1 MTNKIKA
8 QIIGGNF
15 NNLIARQKQNENLEL
30 GELLVADNILLQVV
44 DVGYGS
50 QISQQNLELISGM
63 NLEHGSKTNFIEQEL
78 RNYKIAVLKPLAN
91 LNDMRLCKS
100 LPDFFS
106 VLRSVEKE
114 DLKNLVQ
121 PENPLFLGNLRSGSQ
136 KLDLPISIDSMKALS
151 HHILIAATTG
161 RGKSNLVKNMLWD
174 LANKNS
180 CGILVLDPH
189 DEYYGRNGLG
199 LKDTG
204 NIVYYTMKNVP
215 NGARTLKINIS
226 KLKPYHFQGS
236 MEWTEAQE
244 QTINLYHKMYKS
256 EWIEKIFTEPID
268 KEKINEATLN
278 VVKRK
283 LKYILSIKEREG
295 QLFYEG
301 VFDKQAGQTTVED
314 IINELEKAKVVV
326 VDTSPFSGNVEILI
340 GSIISH
346 ELLNKYKYYKFE
358 GIEKPVVS
366 IVLEEAPRVI
376 GKEVLEQ
383 GSNIFSTIA
392 REGRKFNVGLIAITQ
407 LPSLIPREILANMNT
422 KIILGIEMK
431 PERQAII
438 ESSAQDLSS
447 DDRSIASLDKGEAI
461 VTSNFVS
468 FATPIRIPKF
478 EDFAKPKSINTKM
491 NFEGLR

>member
-1 MTNKIKA
+1 MDDKIKA

-15 NNLIARQKQNENLEL
+15 SNLIARQKQNENLEL
-30 GELLVADNILLQVV
+30 GELLVADSILLQVV
-44 DVGYGS
+44 DIEYGS

-91 LNDMRLCKS
+91 LNDMKLCKS

-106 VLRSVEKE
+106 VLRSIEKE

-121 PENPLFLGNLRSGSQ
+121 PENPLFLGNLRSGSLT
-136 KLDLPISIDSMKALS
+136 LDLPINVDAFNALS

-215 NGARTLKINIS
+215 NGTRTLKINIS

-244 QTINLYHKMYKS
+244 QTISIYYKKYKAD
-256 EWIEKIFTEPID
+256 WIENIFIGPI
-268 KEKINEATLN
+268 EKDINEATLS

-283 LKYILSIKEREG
+283 LRYILSIKEREG

-376 GKEVLEQ
+376 GKEVLEH
-383 GSNIFSTIA
+383 GSNVFSTIA

-438 ESSAQDLSS
+438 ESASQDLSS

-468 FATPIRIPKF
+468 FATPIRIPLFK
-478 EDFAKPKSINTKM
+478 DFAKPKSINTKM